1 MPKLRLRTLLV
12 PIGGFV
18 AAVPFLASCQ
28 MAAPFK
34 GPGYTPGKG
43 VTLPGATDTVWIGL
57 TNAQLDGSNRAAFD
71 DYTNRVIRDLPNREG
86 HIGHSV
92 RTRVFG
98 NEVWTMTV
106 WRDEAALNAFV
117 RAPVHREAM
126 REGISAVKSARFA
139 RFAWPASQV
148 PPSWDEAKRRL
159 SEVEPVTYGAA
170 P

>member
-1 MPKLRLRTLLV
+1 MPRLRTLLI
-12 PIGGFV
+12 PFSALI
-18 AAVPFLASCQ
+18 AASPFLLSCQ
-28 MAAPFK
+28 VASPFK
-34 GPGYTPGKG
+34 GPGYTRGKG
-43 VTLPGATDTVWIGL
+43 VTLPDATDTVWVGL
-57 TNAQLDGSNRAAFD
+57 TNAQLDGSNRATFD
-71 DYTNRVIRDLPNREG
+71 DYTRRVIRDLPNRDG
-86 HIGHSV
+86 YVGHSV

-98 NEVWTMTV
+98 NEVWTMTI

-126 REGISAVKSARFA
+126 REGIGAVTTARFA

>member
-1 MPKLRLRTLLV
+1 MPRPRLRTLLL
-12 PIGGFV
+12 PF
-18 AAVPFLASCQ
+18 AALIAASPFLMSCQ
-28 MAAPFK
+28 VATPFK
-34 GPGYTPGKG
+34 GPGYARGKG
-43 VTLPGATDTVWIGL
+43 VKLPGATDTVWIGL
-57 TNAQLDGSNRAAFD
+57 TNAQLDGSNRATFD
-71 DYTNRVIRDLPNREG
+71 DYTNRVIRDLPNRDG
-86 HIGHSV
+86 YIGHSV

-106 WRDEAALNAFV
+106 WRDEAALNTFV
-117 RAPVHREAM
+117 RAPIHREAM

>member
-57 TNAQLDGSNRAAFD
+57 TNAQLDGSNRAVFD
-71 DYTNRVIRDLPNREG
+71 DYTNRVIRDLPSREG

-98 NEVWTMTV
+98 NEVWTMTI

-148 PPSWDEAKRRL
+148 PPSWTEAKRRL